1 MTRPV
6 TVQTTARTIE
16 ELSALEAPWNAL
28 RSSNGS
34 ATPNADPH
42 RFSATVEALGAG
54 VEPHVTLLGEVDCPR
69 AIIVARRSTR
79 KLGCRVGYLP
89 LPSPRLRCLDVVY
102 GGLITDGTEPAKQ
115 AVCNHLRLTLEAGDV
130 DHVMVNH
137 LPTDHELFGRLSR
150 GFVFTP
156 SGTDG
161 SPRPH
166 WQFTFA
172 EGPFENT
179 LARFSRK
186 HRYNVRRAD
195 RLLTEHFDGDA
206 TLEPTTSAD
215 DLDAFVE
222 DAVRITDAGWQG
234 SVGGGFGNPEVQR
247 ALLARAA
254 EQGRLRCYRL
264 RCGGQAIAYQAGV
277 VLDGV
282 YHLQSTGFLPQ
293 VGHLSPGQVT
303 LVRVMRDLCESGVRA
318 IDYGF
323 GDAGYKRMYGT
334 ESWDEGTVYLYAPT
348 RAGRSARL
356 LHLVVRAAS
365 RLAAWG
371 WLAERVKK
379 RWRARLALARSFA
392 CRTQASS

>member
-137 LPTDHELFGRLSR
+137 LPTDHELFGRLS
-150 GFVFTP
+150 
-156 SGTDG
+156 
-161 SPRPH
+161 
-166 WQFTFA
+166 
-172 EGPFENT
+172 
-179 LARFSRK
+179 
-186 HRYNVRRAD
+186 
-195 RLLTEHFDGDA
+195 
-206 TLEPTTSAD
+206 
-215 DLDAFVE
+215 
-222 DAVRITDAGWQG
+222 
-234 SVGGGFGNPEVQR
+234 
-247 ALLARAA
+247 
-254 EQGRLRCYRL
+254 
-264 RCGGQAIAYQAGV
+264 
-277 VLDGV
+277 
-282 YHLQSTGFLPQ
+282 
-293 VGHLSPGQVT
+293 
-303 LVRVMRDLCESGVRA
+303 
-318 IDYGF
+318 
-323 GDAGYKRMYGT
+323 
-334 ESWDEGTVYLYAPT
+334 
-348 RAGRSARL
+348 
-356 LHLVVRAAS
+356 
-365 RLAAWG
+365 
-371 WLAERVKK
+371 
-379 RWRARLALARSFA
+379 
-392 CRTQASS
+392 